1 MNNGYLSILKN
12 STVLLAEDE
21 VSLRESFKRVLEFY
35 VGKVVE
41 ANDGLEALEIF
52 KNEKI
57 NIIFS
62 DVKMPRLNGID
73 FVKQIRKLDK
83 KVPIIITSAYGDQ
96 DYLLECIKLSLVEYL
111 IKPVKEK
118 DLLRVLSVSA
128 SELKQNYDD
137 KITLS
142 SNGVYDF
149 TNKKYLYKNETID
162 LTNKEVQFLELLLAN
177 KNNLVTK
184 ARIQSEL
191 YIYNEAPPS
200 ALKNLVF
207 KLRKKL
213 IDEII
218 STISQHGYM
227 IKLP

>member
-41 ANDGLEALEIF
+41 ANDGIEALEIF